1 MSLHKFRAAV
11 LGVVL
16 AIAAHTPAA
25 AGDRRPPLPGGIG
38 DKPYLSRGGVDIML
52 GGYLDHEFE
61 RVEGGGST
69 FDQHRF
75 VPFITARVSDR
86 VTVSSEIEFEHGG
99 FVGGDGEG
107 EIKLEYAVMD
117 YRFREGFQ
125 FRGGLVLSPLGA
137 FNLRHDTP
145 LNDLTERPLVDRQLI
160 PSTLS
165 ESGMGVFGTLYPNED
180 LVLGY
185 EAYLV
190 NGFDEGVLSGADGA
204 KKLRIRSGRG
214 SQEQDNN
221 RSKALVA
228 RLGASPRPGL
238 NLGASVHTG
247 KYDDAGDKRL
257 TIAALDGQAAFGALE
272 LLGELAFAAA
282 DVDRAAE
289 PGLAESQ
296 RGAYGQVN
304 WHVLHD
310 RLLPGS
316 VVTLVARAD
325 AMDYDTDVDGDQATA
340 LTLGVNFRPTEE
352 SVFKLDYAWSRTTA
366 RGAGDSAEA
375 PGRLFFSVATY
386 F

>member
-1 MSLHKFRAAV
+1 MPATKLMATALCAV
-11 LGVVL
+11 L
-16 AIAAHTPAA
+16 AATAALPAA
-25 AGDRRPPLPGGIG
+25 SSDRRPSLAGGIG

-52 GGYLDHEFE
+52 GGYMDHEFE
-61 RVEGGGST
+61 WVEDGGST

-75 VPFITARVSDR
+75 VPFLTARVSER

-117 YRFREGFQ
+117 YRIREGLQ
-125 FRGGLVLSPLGA
+125 FRGGLILSPLGA

-165 ESGMGVFGTLYPNED
+165 ESGLGVFGTLYPNED

-190 NGFDEGVLSGADGA
+190 NGFDEGILSGDDGA

-221 RSKALVA
+221 RNKALVA

-247 KYDDAGDKRL
+247 RYDDAGREEPDDRRARRPGGL
-257 TIAALDGQAAFGALE
+257 RRAGTDGRTGRRR
-272 LLGELAFAAA
+272 G

-296 RGAYGQVN
+296 RGAYGQVG

-310 RLLPGS
+310 RLRRVRSSPWS
-316 VVTLVARAD
+316 PAPTRW
-325 AMDYDTDVDGDQATA
+325 TTTPTSTAT
-340 LTLGVNFRPTEE
+340 R
-352 SVFKLDYAWSRTTA
+352 R
-366 RGAGDSAEA
+366 R
-375 PGRLFFSVATY
+375 R
-386 F
+386 